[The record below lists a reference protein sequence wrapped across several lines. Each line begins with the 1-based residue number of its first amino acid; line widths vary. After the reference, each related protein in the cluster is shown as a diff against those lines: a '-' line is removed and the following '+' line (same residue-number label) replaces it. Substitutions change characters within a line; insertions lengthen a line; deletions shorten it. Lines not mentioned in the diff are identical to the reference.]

1 MLRAR
6 SVVRSYGGRTVID
19 IDDLTIERGKI
30 TAIVGPNGCGKSTLL
45 RILSF
50 VETPSAGN
58 LTLDEKPISTAKDRR
73 WARSRVTLVEQKPLL
88 FRGTVEDNLRYALSL
103 RRTDPTKV
111 ASMVAESLDR
121 LQALTLAKRDAPQL
135 SEGEAQLVAV
145 ARALSLKPAVL
156 LLDEPASAADRA
168 TIGKLY
174 GVLQAER
181 ESGTAICLASH
192 QLEDAYR
199 WSDDIITLAG
209 GRIGST
215 TPENLFRTI
224 IPEKTGY
231 TTVEAGALTLHIIA
245 ESPGPASVM
254 IPPEDIVLSTEP
266 LRSSAR
272 NQFCG
277 TVIKISDDGRGHI
290 TVVADCGSDLT
301 ARITSGAL
309 EELGIGVGSQVFL
322 SVKATAV
329 QVF

>member
-19 IDDLTIERGKI
+19 IDDVTIERGKI

-111 ASMVAESLDR
+111 ASIVAESLDR
-121 LQALTLAKRDAPQL
+121 LQ
-135 SEGEAQLVAV
+135 

>member
-19 IDDLTIERGKI
+19 IDDVTIERGKI

-58 LTLDEKPISTAKDRR
+58 LTLDEKPSSTAKDRR

-111 ASMVAESLDR
+111 ASIVAESLDR
-121 LQALTLAKRDAPQL
+121 LQ
-135 SEGEAQLVAV
+135 